1 MKRMKKLFAILMTMA
16 MVMGLGITGFAATTP
31 GENVT
36 ASNGKITVKNLTK
49 EETTV
54 NIYQIIK
61 YENGVWD
68 SVREEYDQFI
78 NYNVDPVTVQWSNL
92 EDYIERNEI
101 AVTDTKTEEDGTI
114 EFDNLGIGA
123 YLVVASGET
132 TSYNVMG
139 SFTYGYD
146 SNHLMVATN
155 IELDAKGAN
164 YPVYK
169 EFADGSEQFVA
180 LGDTVTYDITTV
192 FPSFAETDNNRQFW
206 IEDQPEGLAITDI
219 KVYVGDMENPI
230 EASNYNLTDGDE
242 ENPQAVIITE
252 DGYQGNVRINFN
264 SEYIGTAN
272 AHAAND
278 VKVVVTA
285 KVVAIDENGQFK
297 NSSDTNKA
305 SSPSTPEVG
314 DTGSITINKVDKD
327 NHPLNGAVFN
337 IAETEGGANLEFV
350 LVENGVYK
358 LALNTDSNKTADL
371 IATNGT
377 LVVKG
382 LDEGTYW
389 ITEKTAPQ
397 GYQIVDVNELIDEAD
412 RTITAEEN
420 KNIEIDVP
428 NTKLAS
434 LPSTG
439 GMGTTIFTIA
449 GCVIMISAAG
459 LFFAS
464 RRKAN

>member
-49 EETTV
+49 ESTDVSIYKIVEYNDTNGEWQLVKPAYDDFVSDLKQTPITIQWEDLKTYVV
-54 NIYQIIK
+54 N
-61 YENGVWD
+61 
-68 SVREEYDQFI
+68 
-78 NYNVDPVTVQWSNL
+78 PVNNITANATQK
-92 EDYIERNEI
+92 
-101 AVTDTKTEEDGTI
+101 VTEGTA

-206 IEDQPEGLAITDI
+206 IEDQPEGLQITNID
-219 KVYVGDMENPI
+219 VYVANQEIDETNYTLTKGDTEEI
-230 EASNYNLTDGDE
+230 ASLPYE
-242 ENPQAVIITE
+242 
-252 DGYQGNVRINFN
+252 GNVRINFK
-264 SEYIGTAN
+264 SEYIGTTN
-272 AHAAND
+272 AHAASD

-285 KVVAIDENGQFK
+285 KVVEIDENGQFINK
-297 NSSDTNKA
+297 SDTNKA
-305 SSPSTPEVG
+305 STPSIPEEG
-314 DTGSITINKVDKD
+314 DTGSITIRKVDGD
-327 NHPLNGAVFN
+327 NHLLKGAVFN
-337 IAETEGGANLEFV
+337 IAEIEGGANLEFV
-350 LVENGVYK
+350 SVDTGVYK
-358 LALNTDSNKTADL
+358 LALDTDEDTTTDL

-377 LVVKG
+377 LIVKG
-382 LDEGTYW
+382 LDDGTYW
-389 ITEKTAPQ
+389 ITEETAPQ
-397 GYQIVDVNELIDEAD
+397 GYQIVDVNELIAEED
-412 RTITAEEN
+412 RTIAAGEN
-420 KNIEIDVP
+420 KDISIDVP